1 MRILHISDDGLP
13 DWRVEKA
20 ALTAKKNGHE
30 VFFGG
35 RLNSNFQS
43 TAFSEI
49 YPIKWNAAAMI
60 GIPYY
65 YHSVKKQIAKLVKL
79 VRPDI
84 VHSHNIGSSKISH
97 ELGLPFVF
105 DDHEYFGMLSLV
117 NAENIKFHD
126 RTYQYSGLGLGRTF
140 HSIKLGFIS
149 RRSISNW
156 TRWEKELVSSVP
168 TITVSEQIADDLRK
182 VRTGSTKDIFVVPN
196 FPLQIETTEFS
207 EPQPHEKLSCVYAG
221 GDSKF
226 KQVTNRDI
234 SGLPNLF
241 VSRDIGNLTIIGWDP
256 ESSEKFK
263 ATGFL
268 PREKMFYEMTQH
280 SIGLIP
286 WKEHW
291 SHPFLNPNKAYEYA
305 HAGLFVMVTLDL
317 KSVIQ
322 TFDDNCLTFEDYDDL
337 TSKLQYFK
345 TNMDELY
352 DKRLKIFNYA
362 RRNLVWERHE
372 KNITDAYKSV

>member
-1 MRILHISDDGLP
+1 MRILHLSDDGLP

-35 RLNSNFQS
+35 RLNSNSHS
-43 TAFSEI
+43 TTFSET
-49 YPIKWNAAAMI
+49 YPIKWTAAALI
-60 GIPYY
+60 GIPFYY
-65 YHSVKKQIAKLVKL
+65 DRVKKQIEKLVKR

-84 VHSHNIGSSKISH
+84 VHSHNIGSAKVSH
-97 ELGLPFVF
+97 DLGLPVVF
-105 DDHEYFGMLSLV
+105 DDHEYFRMLSLV
-117 NAENIKFHD
+117 NAENIKSQNSMHTNSRLD
-126 RTYQYSGLGLGRTF
+126 RTIQSM
-140 HSIKLGFIS
+140 KLSFIS
-149 RRSISNW
+149 RQSISNW
-156 TRWEKELVSSVP
+156 TKWERDLVTSVP
-168 TITVSEQIADDLRK
+168 TITVSEQIAQELRT
-182 VRTGSTKDIFVVPN
+182 VCDARTKEIFVVPN
-196 FPLQIETTEFS
+196 YPLEAETIEFR
-207 EPQPHEKLSCVYAG
+207 EPRPHDKFSCVYAG
-221 GDSKF
+221 GDSKH

-234 SGLPNLF
+234 SGLTNIFLDN
-241 VSRDIGNLTIIGWDP
+241 DIGNLTIIGWEA

-268 PREKMFYEMTQH
+268 PRDKMFYEMIEN

-286 WKEHW
+286 WKKHW

-317 KSVIQ
+317 TSVIQ
-322 TFDDNCLTFEDYDDL
+322 TLDDNCLTFEDYDDL

-362 RRNLVWERHE
+362 RRNLVWERYE
-372 KNITDAYKSV
+372 NNIIDSYKSV

>member
-1 MRILHISDDGLP
+1 MRILHLSDDGLP

-35 RLNSNFQS
+35 RLNSNSRS
-43 TAFSEI
+43 TTFSET
-49 YPIKWNAAAMI
+49 YPIKWTAAALI
-60 GIPYY
+60 GIPFYY
-65 YHSVKKQIAKLVKL
+65 DRVKKQIEKLVKR

-84 VHSHNIGSSKISH
+84 VHSHNIGSAKVSH
-97 ELGLPFVF
+97 DLGLPVVF
-105 DDHEYFGMLSLV
+105 DDHEYFRMLSLV
-117 NAENIKFHD
+117 NAENIKSQNSMHTNSRLD
-126 RTYQYSGLGLGRTF
+126 RTIQSM
-140 HSIKLGFIS
+140 KLSFIS
-149 RRSISNW
+149 RQSISNW
-156 TRWEKELVSSVP
+156 TKWERDLVTSVP
-168 TITVSEQIADDLRK
+168 TITVSEQIAQELRT
-182 VRTGSTKDIFVVPN
+182 VCEARTKEIFVVPN
-196 FPLQIETTEFS
+196 YPLEAETIEFR
-207 EPQPHEKLSCVYAG
+207 EPRPHDKLSCVYAG
-221 GDSKF
+221 GDSKH

-234 SGLPNLF
+234 SGLTNIFLDN
-241 VSRDIGNLTIIGWDP
+241 DIGNLTIIGWEA

-268 PREKMFYEMTQH
+268 PRDKMFYEMIEN

-286 WKEHW
+286 WKKHW

-317 KSVIQ
+317 TSVIH
-322 TFDDNCLTFEDYDDL
+322 TLDDNCLTFEDYDDL

-362 RRNLVWERHE
+362 RRNLVWERYE
-372 KNITDAYKSV
+372 NNIIDSYKSV

>member
-1 MRILHISDDGLP
+1 MRILHLSDDGLP

-35 RLNSNFQS
+35 RLNSS
-43 TAFSEI
+43 SHSVAFLEM
-49 YPIKWNAAAMI
+49 YRVKWNAAALI

-65 YHSVKKQIAKLVKL
+65 YHSVKKQVEQLVKL
-79 VRPDI
+79 VNPDI
-84 VHSHNIGSSKISH
+84 IHSHNIGSAKISH
-97 ELGLPFVF
+97 ELGLPVVF

-117 NAENIKFHD
+117 NAENTQLHD
-126 RTYQYSGLGLGRTF
+126 KTYQSSGLGRII
-140 HSIKLGFIS
+140 HRIKLGFIS
-149 RRSISNW
+149 QRSISNW

-168 TITVSEQIADDLRK
+168 TITVSEQIAHDLSK
-182 VRTGSTKDIFVVPN
+182 VRTGSTKGIFVVPN
-196 FPLQIETTEFS
+196 FPLEAETTEFS
-207 EPQPHEKLSCVYAG
+207 EPQPHEKLSTVYAG

-234 SGLPNLF
+234 TGLPNLF
-241 VSRDIGNLTIIGWDP
+241 MNRDIGNLTIIGWEE

-268 PREKMFYEMTQH
+268 PREKMFYQMIQN

-286 WKEHW
+286 WKKHW

-305 HAGLFVMVTLDL
+305 HAGLFVMVTSDL
-317 KSVIQ
+317 TSVID
-322 TFDDNCLTFEDYDDL
+322 TLEDNCLTFEDYDDL
-337 TSKLQYFK
+337 ALKLEYFK
-345 TNMDELY
+345 TNIDELY
-352 DKRLKIFNYA
+352 EKRLKIFNYA
-362 RRNLVWERHE
+362 RKNLVWEKHD
-372 KNITDAYKSV
+372 KKIIDAYKLV